1 MNNNEIMTNEVVE
14 ETVEVVEESKK
25 INPATGIVAGLAII
39 GTYCLV
45 TKTVEFTKDTIS
57 KIKAKRASF
66 QDVVDD
72 DLVDVDEDYF
82 AE

>member
-1 MNNNEIMTNEVVE
+1 MNNNEIITNEVVE
-14 ETVEVVEESKK
+14 ETVEESKK
-25 INPATGIVAGLAII
+25 ISPATSIVAGLAIV
-39 GTYCLV
+39 GTYYVV
-45 TKTVEFTKDTIS
+45 TKAVDFTKNTIS